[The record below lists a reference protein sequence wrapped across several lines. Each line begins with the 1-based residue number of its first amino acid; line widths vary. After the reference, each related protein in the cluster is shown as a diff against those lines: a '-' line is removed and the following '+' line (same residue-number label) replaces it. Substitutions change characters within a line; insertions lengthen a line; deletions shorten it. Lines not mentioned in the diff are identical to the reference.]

1 MSTLSP
7 MKKRPADGSPDVSPD
22 ADQLV
27 LSSPPKKPSKIPD
40 SVKLKHEV
48 IDLTGGDSDEE
59 KPRTGVARN
68 LSGSFKVGE
77 PAPLVQGALYGRKI
91 VEVPDPHPWEED
103 VKPPPAEDA
112 FVLRTAREV
121 SQRFAIIVH
130 DVEYQQKAEALKF
143 FQQVNED
150 RSKALSYTARRL
162 TVEGSPSWVGLQCPD
177 HGPGHRVSEV
187 YKVWEVFAS
196 NAAFVVT
203 GKSNWASAGF
213 RSCIM
218 TVGSAAHRDIL
229 PHLGPKLRLGLQPV
243 HGANARGN

>member
-1 MSTLSP
+1 MSTNNQEQAPLPQRKSLRLAGRVPANPGVAEPQRIGRKVSAAKGHIDLPEQERDSSAGMSTLSP
-7 MKKRPADGSPDVSPD
+7 VKKRPADGSPDVSPD

-48 IDLTGGDSDEE
+48 IDLTGDDSDEE

-77 PAPLVQGALYGRKI
+77 PAPLVQGAPYGRKI

-150 RSKALSYTARRL
+150 RSRL
-162 TVEGSPSWVGLQCPD
+162 LVL
-177 HGPGHRVSEV
+177 
-187 YKVWEVFAS
+187 K
-196 NAAFVVT
+196 N
-203 GKSNWASAGF
+203 
-213 RSCIM
+213 
-218 TVGSAAHRDIL
+218 
-229 PHLGPKLRLGLQPV
+229 PV
-243 HGANARGN
+243 L